1 MTTRVAPES
10 ANLQLNKERWR
21 YLTLGVVC
29 MLMIANLQYGWTLF
43 VLPLQRAHGWAIAE
57 IQFAFTLFVALE
69 TWGTPLPGW
78 IADKLG
84 RTLAR
89 ASLSALAAYWSR

>member
-1 MTTRVAPES
+1 MTTILAPKS
-10 ANLQLNKERWR
+10 DNLHLNRARWR
-21 YLTLGVVC
+21 HLTLGVVC

-69 TWGTPLPGW
+69 TW
-78 IADKLG
+78 
-84 RTLAR
+84 
-89 ASLSALAAYWSR
+89 